1 MQNNTDMES
10 VTDIAT
16 LQRLQANGALAI
28 LFGGENCN
36 VCKSLQPQLKLMLE
50 QDFPDMRSVY
60 VDCEV
65 SPEICA
71 QYGVFSLPVVKAFIE
86 GMMIAEEVGVF
97 SIGQLRKTLDRPYS
111 MWQAS

>member
-1 MQNNTDMES
+1 MQN
-10 VTDIAT
+10 VTDIAM

-50 QDFPDMRSVY
+50 QNFPEMRSVY
-60 VDCEV
+60 VDCEM

-97 SIGQLRKTLDRPYS
+97 SIEQLRKTLNRPYA
-111 MWQAS
+111 MWQAL